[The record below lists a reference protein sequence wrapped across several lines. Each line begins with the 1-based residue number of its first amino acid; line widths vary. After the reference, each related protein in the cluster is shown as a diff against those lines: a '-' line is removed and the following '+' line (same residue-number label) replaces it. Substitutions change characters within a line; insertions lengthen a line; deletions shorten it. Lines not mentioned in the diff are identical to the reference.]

1 MKRSIRLA
9 IVTILVAVPSW
20 LLAQERGGDYNH
32 ASVGIF
38 ADYLSFSPTTP
49 NINFVGF
56 GARTA
61 FNVGH
66 YTQLEAEMAYDFQRS
81 FTTSCNGNCVPGV
94 TFVTTNIRP
103 LTGLFGPKF
112 ETPGKIKFFAT
123 GKVGFVRFSE
133 SSSAVTLGN
142 FGNAVPGVGGPGT
155 HLAVYPGAGLEGF
168 WGPFGLRLG
177 QVMKST

>member
-9 IVTILVAVPSW
+9 IVSILVAVPSW
-20 LLAQERGGDYNH
+20 LLAQERGGDYDH

-49 NINFVGF
+49 HINFVGF

-66 YTQLEAEMAYDFQRS
+66 HTQLEAEMAYDFQRS
-81 FTTSCNGNCVPGV
+81 FTTNCSGNCVPGV
-94 TFVTTNIRP
+94 TFVTTRIRP

-133 SSSAVTLGN
+133 SSAPVTS
-142 FGNAVPGVGGPGT
+142 VSYT
-155 HLAVYPGAGLEGF
+155 HLTLPTICSV
-168 WGPFGLRLG
+168 
-177 QVMKST
+177 